1 MANSSI
7 SVVWETTSTCS
18 PETQIAATMNVKVG
32 AFKIGPAE
40 RIFENHLQRW
50 AMQHHLD
57 PLEEP
62 PLLQASHPHSQKWIK
77 MADAN
82 MLVLW
87 FLNSLCDWNKR
98 YIPHHAA
105 KPSNGPTS
113 LCFPPRENV
122 PPGERVGSQRRGGH
136 PSCGSWFI
144 MKAWDDLRFNMA
156 WHHQSTAGKRK
167 HTVHWSY
174 CLK

>member
-32 AFKIGPAE
+32 ACKIGPAE

-87 FLNSLCDWNKR
+87 FLNSLCDWKNMKKQGTFRITPQNHPMVQHRCVSRLAKTYLPAKGSDLSEEEAIRPVHHEGMGWPSTLNHGMAPWKR
-98 YIPHHAA
+98 
-105 KPSNGPTS
+105 S
-113 LCFPPRENV
+113 R
-122 PPGERVGSQRRGGH
+122 
-136 PSCGSWFI
+136 
-144 MKAWDDLRFNMA
+144 
-156 WHHQSTAGKRK
+156 
-167 HTVHWSY
+167 
-174 CLK
+174 

>member
-32 AFKIGPAE
+32 ACKIGPAE

-82 MLVLW
+82 MLVL
-87 FLNSLCDWNKR
+87 
-98 YIPHHAA
+98 
-105 KPSNGPTS
+105 
-113 LCFPPRENV
+113 
-122 PPGERVGSQRRGGH
+122 
-136 PSCGSWFI
+136 
-144 MKAWDDLRFNMA
+144 
-156 WHHQSTAGKRK
+156 
-167 HTVHWSY
+167 
-174 CLK
+174 